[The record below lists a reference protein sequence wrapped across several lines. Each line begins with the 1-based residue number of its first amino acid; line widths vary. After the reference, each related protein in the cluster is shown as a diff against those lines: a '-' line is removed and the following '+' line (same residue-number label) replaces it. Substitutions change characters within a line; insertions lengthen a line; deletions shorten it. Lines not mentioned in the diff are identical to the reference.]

1 MIRRVAFRKAILGGV
16 AGAFAWDV
24 VIRALTVVGVP
35 LGDLVHLLGT
45 MLVGNRAAWLWW
57 PAGLSLHAGVG
68 AVWAIFYAY
77 FFWSTFDWRPAFQG
91 LAFSCIPIV
100 LAGLVMLPQIGW
112 MHPLVLRGDLPR
124 PGFFDSGEGWP
135 GPAGLV
141 LGHLV
146 FGFTMGLLYTRPVG
160 SPARQRVRAHA

>member
-1 MIRRVAFRKAILGGV
+1 MV
-16 AGAFAWDV
+16 AGTKPLWFQWP
-24 VIRALTVVGVP
+24 VG
-35 LGDLVHLLGT
+35 LV
-45 MLVGNRAAWLWW
+45 
-57 PAGLSLHAGVG
+57 LHASVG
-68 AVWAIFYAY
+68 IVWAIFYAY